1 VREESPKTD
10 IVAPN
15 QSKGLAMSFE
25 LTRTI
30 HRDES
35 GHAASVLGA
44 LPAAAGAIM
53 LGFGA
58 ANDTGWLAI
67 AGGIIAG
74 LGIVIY
80 DVVRHATIDWG
91 TYARLDR
98 LDSGK

>member
-1 VREESPKTD
+1 
-10 IVAPN
+10 
-15 QSKGLAMSFE
+15 
-25 LTRTI
+25 
-30 HRDES
+30 
-35 GHAASVLGA
+35 
-44 LPAAAGAIM
+44 M

-91 TYARLDR
+91 MYARLDR